1 MPDDANAWL
10 RRNGIKGQLT
20 CGQLIALQSAIGS
33 LPFVACPRP
42 GERRAH
48 KEA

>member
-20 CGQLIALQSAIGS
+20 CGQLIALPIGHRVTAFRR
-33 LPFVACPRP
+33 LPRP